1 MEKTTA
7 VLMICILCISF
18 SFPVSNA
25 AEISGTAS
33 DVTNY
38 KQISSLV
45 SDTWES
51 DYFEKMIISPGS
63 DSMEKDGEQE
73 SVSDEFNV
81 SVSKAKEITKTEN
94 SMDSYLD
101 RQDGIYEVEKND
113 DGDLEVTAPYQTKR
127 IIVENDNVEDT
138 YGASHVYVNKA
149 DGETILQYDAEEDTE
164 SAFEALKQ
172 TYGPSQCY
180 LDKVVSLDETAM
192 GLPLSQEVVDGVD
205 SYSWGNDYMG
215 MSKLK
220 KEAASYGYTRK
231 VTVAIVD
238 TGINTSNR
246 MFKGRTISS
255 QSYNFSMEIKM

>member
-1 MEKTTA
+1 MWKKTTA

-113 DGDLEVTAPYQTKR
+113 DGNLEVTAPYQTKR

-149 DGETILQYDAEEDTE
+149 DGETILQYDAE
-164 SAFEALKQ
+164 
-172 TYGPSQCY
+172 
-180 LDKVVSLDETAM
+180 
-192 GLPLSQEVVDGVD
+192 
-205 SYSWGNDYMG
+205 
-215 MSKLK
+215 
-220 KEAASYGYTRK
+220 
-231 VTVAIVD
+231 
-238 TGINTSNR
+238 
-246 MFKGRTISS
+246 
-255 QSYNFSMEIKM
+255 

>member
-1 MEKTTA
+1 MWKKTTA

-101 RQDGIYEVEKND
+101 RCCFVI
-113 DGDLEVTAPYQTKR
+113 
-127 IIVENDNVEDT
+127 
-138 YGASHVYVNKA
+138 
-149 DGETILQYDAEEDTE
+149 
-164 SAFEALKQ
+164 
-172 TYGPSQCY
+172 
-180 LDKVVSLDETAM
+180 
-192 GLPLSQEVVDGVD
+192 
-205 SYSWGNDYMG
+205 
-215 MSKLK
+215 
-220 KEAASYGYTRK
+220 
-231 VTVAIVD
+231 
-238 TGINTSNR
+238 
-246 MFKGRTISS
+246 
-255 QSYNFSMEIKM
+255 